1 MSGAAGGIGGN
12 DGATVPNGLAPAAMK
27 GFASVAE
34 EDELPN
40 NGLALAA
47 VAVDTDTGAVE
58 PFAPVEAIPL
68 LVPN

>member
-12 DGATVPNGLAPAAMK
+12 DGATLPNGLAPAAVK

-40 NGLALAA
+40 GLAPAA